1 MSREI
6 KKSVTLKQLAQQQ
19 SNAMGYR
26 HKVVQT
32 VNITDPDIGSY
43 LSREQVN
50 TLINQG
56 VKVTIK

>member
-6 KKSVTLKQLAQQQ
+6 KKSVTLKQMLAID
-19 SNAMGYR
+19 SRGANLR
-26 HKVVQT
+26 VVRT
-32 VNITDPDIGSY
+32 VNATTPFIGVC
-43 LSREQVN
+43 LTREEVN